1 MPGEIELKVYG
12 LGSIGKV
19 PEEVYV
25 GLVVL
30 FVVGTGFFLW
40 KKGWREGL
48 RASSVLLLVEWVFL
62 ILCTAVI
69 FRESSE
75 SSRINLIPLSSYFD
89 IAENSYLME
98 VAAINILNVLMF
110 IPVGLLLGLGQG
122 TRNHGDTEPRNYGRG
137 WTSVILIG
145 SGLSLTIEILQF
157 IFKRGLCE
165 ADDIIHN
172 LLGCIVGFAIY
183 RLISRLIK
191 TCISIFSRESSTFL
205 SL

>member
-19 PEEVYV
+19 PDEVYL

-30 FVVGTGFFLW
+30 FIVGSGFLLW

-75 SSRINLIPLSSYFD
+75 RSRINLIPLSSYFD
-89 IAENSYLME
+89 IAEDSYLIE
-98 VAAINILNVLMF
+98 KAALNILNVAMF
-110 IPVGLLLGLGQG
+110 VPVGMLLVFGIKGITWNNVLLAGLC
-122 TRNHGDTEPRNYGRG
+122 
-137 WTSVILIG
+137 I
-145 SGLSLTIEILQF
+145 SLTIELLQF
-157 IFKRGLCE
+157 FFKKGLCE
-165 ADDIIHN
+165 SDDILHN
-172 LLGCIVGFAIY
+172 LLGCVIGFVFY
-183 RLISRLIK
+183 KLLSKLIK
-191 TCISIFSRESSTFL
+191 YV
-205 SL
+205 

>member
-19 PEEVYV
+19 PDEVYL
-25 GLVVL
+25 GLIML
-30 FVVGTGFFLW
+30 FVVGSGFLLW

-89 IAENSYLME
+89 IAKNSYLME
-98 VAAINILNVLMF
+98 AAAVNALNFILF
-110 IPVGLLLGLGQG
+110 IPVGLLLGFGFKKITWKKVL
-122 TRNHGDTEPRNYGRG
+122 
-137 WTSVILIG
+137 LIG
-145 SGLSLTIEILQF
+145 LGISFSIEFLQF

-165 ADDIIHN
+165 VDDLIHN
-172 LLGCIVGFAIY
+172 LIGCVIGFLFY
-183 RLISRLIK
+183 RLLIRLTK
-191 TCISIFSRESSTFL
+191 YVQEFL
-205 SL
+205 